1 MKAALTTRYGSPD
14 VLEIHDVPTP
24 APGPDQLLV
33 DVYASPVSAGD
44 RRLRAADFPGFTKL
58 FGRPLVGLTAPR
70 QPSQGSMFSGVVAAV
85 GSNVTGFAV
94 GDRVFGASM
103 AGAWAERL
111 VIDANRG
118 AVAHVPDGI
127 THAEAA
133 AVPYGAGTALHFL
146 DTLADVRPGDRVLIL
161 GASGGVGRYAIQL
174 AKHRGAHVTAVASAH
189 NEALVRSLGAD
200 EVVDYRREAVLDRD
214 ETWQVVFDTAST
226 VGFTDVRRSL
236 SDDGRFVTLTMTLAG
251 LFWMAWTALFGG
263 RRALTGVAIDDRV
276 RDVADLLD
284 RGVFRPHVVET
295 HTLDHIVE
303 AHRLAESGING
314 EVVVLPRPTQQARA
328 DIAV

>member
-1 MKAALTTRYGSPD
+1 
-14 VLEIHDVPTP
+14 
-24 APGPDQLLV
+24 
-33 DVYASPVSAGD
+33 
-44 RRLRAADFPGFTKL
+44 
-58 FGRPLVGLTAPR
+58 
-70 QPSQGSMFSGVVAAV
+70 
-85 GSNVTGFAV
+85 
-94 GDRVFGASM
+94 
-103 AGAWAERL
+103 
-111 VIDANRG
+111 
-118 AVAHVPDGI
+118 
-127 THAEAA
+127 
-133 AVPYGAGTALHFL
+133 
-146 DTLADVRPGDRVLIL
+146 
-161 GASGGVGRYAIQL
+161 
-174 AKHRGAHVTAVASAH
+174 
-189 NEALVRSLGAD
+189 
-200 EVVDYRREAVLDRD
+200 
-214 ETWQVVFDTAST
+214 
-226 VGFTDVRRSL
+226 L